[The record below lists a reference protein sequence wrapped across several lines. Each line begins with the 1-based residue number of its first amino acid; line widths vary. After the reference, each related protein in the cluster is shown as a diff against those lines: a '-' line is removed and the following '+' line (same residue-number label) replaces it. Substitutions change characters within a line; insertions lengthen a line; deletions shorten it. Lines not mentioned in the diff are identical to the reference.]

1 MITSARLTTLSLE
14 TVSEPEF
21 VNITRDT
28 VNYNTDPVV
37 KKVNEVDNGVIITK
51 MPSVIPACDPQRP
64 DFCLEPPQLELNPE
78 MQEETCCKV
87 YRGGDLF
94 DDIKKMRTSWRM
106 IK

>member
-51 MPSVIPACDPQRP
+51 MPSVIPACDPRLNCRATAC
-64 DFCLEPPQLELNPE
+64 DPPTL
-78 MQEETCCKV
+78 V
-87 YRGGDLF
+87 DL
-94 DDIKKMRTSWRM
+94 
-106 IK
+106 